1 MSYRVLQALLCYI
14 LFMGYYLKYLILT
27 SSLIGMKETTEKL
40 SICDFKVSLPNL
52 GKDKLGELSSSN
64 NKLAYNVERLKNKE
78 MDSSINRS

>member
-1 MSYRVLQALLCYI
+1 
-14 LFMGYYLKYLILT
+14 MGYYLKYLILT